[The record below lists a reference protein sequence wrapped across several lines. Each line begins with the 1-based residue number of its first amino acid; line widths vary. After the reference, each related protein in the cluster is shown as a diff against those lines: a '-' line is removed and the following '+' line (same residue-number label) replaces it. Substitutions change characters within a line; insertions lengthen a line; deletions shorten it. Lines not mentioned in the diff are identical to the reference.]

1 MTSAANSV
9 PGYDPADRLSDW
21 PTPPTYPKFAPV
33 RGVVVQDYTKGDPV
47 AVDDVTDLDLGQRLA
62 AGCLVIPSGA
72 VEIAVHETAWDPGFE
87 GSKVLVGFST
97 SLGRQVIRIPVGTHV
112 IAFAHVY
119 DKLLVRAAD
128 NPGVDLTK
136 VRIRS
141 AMDFMPDVAYKFA
154 MYIVGMEPGLLL
166 CSGVYGPL
174 SESEEQFRPRAP
186 LAELVPGLSALQ
198 LSCNTHVHH
207 TASEKILAAL
217 EDPDLAP
224 KLLPRPGYGRLGGM
238 VMVYGDGVART
249 TRVVR
254 DSDYDAMAKKLQ
266 SGHPDVRFVATP
278 LERPVYASQDQR
290 RAEYD
295 AWRTDLLA
303 HARELDTRTKGRFMW
318 HTSSECESES

>member
-1 MTSAANSV
+1 
-9 PGYDPADRLSDW
+9 
-21 PTPPTYPKFAPV
+21 
-33 RGVVVQDYTKGDPV
+33 
-47 AVDDVTDLDLGQRLA
+47 
-62 AGCLVIPSGA
+62 
-72 VEIAVHETAWDPGFE
+72 VHEIAWDPGFE
-87 GSKVLVGFST
+87 WSKVLVGFST

-136 VRIRS
+136 VRIRW

-154 MYIVGMEPGLLL
+154 MYIVGMEPGLVL

-266 SGHPDVRFVATP
+266 SGHPDVRFVAAP

-303 HARELDTRTKGRFMW
+303 HARELDTRTKGRFVW
-318 HTSSECESES
+318 HASSECESES